1 MNNNNVFN
9 LQLDKETTT
18 KALNDFILY
27 KIKNGVQQIPI
38 LCKSTQTYSN
48 VCAPVSAVLEY
59 YRNLGI
65 HFDIQYTNEDKKAI
79 FVLQSHFDC
88 PLIVED
94 PDNKG
99 DLQHPFN
106 KVWKFSTEQG
116 IYELAS
122 AFVLALRKA
131 DTVAEGI
138 IQSVDWCINE
148 TMDNVFV
155 HSEGSNGYAM
165 AQYFPTSGH
174 FAFCVFDTGV
184 GILQSFKHSK
194 KHFPK
199 DGLDAISLA
208 LQEHVTS
215 DESVGQGNGMWGM
228 SQIVDANGGSFTV
241 CSSGAKYQNRY
252 GNIRTA
258 QTGEFHL
265 GANHGTTF
273 VEFQLDC
280 KNAVDVPKT
289 LDGYAPMDM
298 WEDSHLDDSDLESIR
313 ISIALES
320 SGTGTR
326 ISGKH
331 MRNMVTNLL
340 KEKHNVILDFD
351 GVNFISS
358 SYADELIGKLIA
370 SIGFIQF
377 INHVKLKSISS
388 YSVPIINRSVS
399 QRMAQTYYD
408 NTIPDVTDNE
418 SH

>member
-9 LQLDKETTT
+9 LQLNKETTT

-99 DLQHPFN
+99 NLQHPFN

-148 TMDNVFV
+148 T
-155 HSEGSNGYAM
+155 
-165 AQYFPTSGH
+165 
-174 FAFCVFDTGV
+174 
-184 GILQSFKHSK
+184 
-194 KHFPK
+194 
-199 DGLDAISLA
+199 
-208 LQEHVTS
+208 
-215 DESVGQGNGMWGM
+215 
-228 SQIVDANGGSFTV
+228 
-241 CSSGAKYQNRY
+241 
-252 GNIRTA
+252 
-258 QTGEFHL
+258 
-265 GANHGTTF
+265 
-273 VEFQLDC
+273 
-280 KNAVDVPKT
+280 
-289 LDGYAPMDM
+289 
-298 WEDSHLDDSDLESIR
+298 
-313 ISIALES
+313 
-320 SGTGTR
+320 
-326 ISGKH
+326 
-331 MRNMVTNLL
+331 
-340 KEKHNVILDFD
+340 ILDFD

-377 INHVKLKSISS
+377 INHVKLKNISS

-408 NTIPDVTDNE
+408 NTIPDVTDDE